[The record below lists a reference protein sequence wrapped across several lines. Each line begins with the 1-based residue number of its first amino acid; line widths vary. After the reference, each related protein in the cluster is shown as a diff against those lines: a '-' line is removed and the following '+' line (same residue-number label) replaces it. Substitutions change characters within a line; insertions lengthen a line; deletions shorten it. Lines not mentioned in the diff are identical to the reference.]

1 MLTWIIVLVV
11 GAIVIGLL
19 KYLLEEHGVAV
30 GLIIVLIIV
39 FSLFGWIGV
48 LAAIAIAAVVV
59 GIVCLVQFIG
69 KTVEEHDKQKKETAK
84 INFATQIKKEAFEN
98 ETALLEELNLN
109 CRWLGYM
116 NDEMWQRKFP
126 NYMDKKYATDFKEIT
141 ANFAKQTEQQYITQ
155 NNEWFQPFLRY
166 IIEHPQG
173 STPTKMI
180 NEVNCPQFNATH
192 FTPNIVLLKKKLK
205 EGTQR
210 VSKDVPPLFEEIPLS
225 EIADCLYVPT
235 KYALKLYG
243 KEEKEFGVKQEEISF
258 SDL

>member
-116 NDEMWQRKFP
+116 NDEM
-126 NYMDKKYATDFKEIT
+126 
-141 ANFAKQTEQQYITQ
+141 
-155 NNEWFQPFLRY
+155 
-166 IIEHPQG
+166 
-173 STPTKMI
+173 
-180 NEVNCPQFNATH
+180 
-192 FTPNIVLLKKKLK
+192 
-205 EGTQR
+205 
-210 VSKDVPPLFEEIPLS
+210 
-225 EIADCLYVPT
+225 
-235 KYALKLYG
+235 
-243 KEEKEFGVKQEEISF
+243 
-258 SDL
+258 